1 MMLEEVMLLGTSTTT
16 LQRHFF
22 LKNKSLKC
30 NIFRIVIEKLGF
42 NVTVIYLGRI
52 F

>member
-1 MMLEEVMLLGTSTTT
+1 MMLEKVMLLGTSITT

-22 LKNKSLKC
+22 LKNKSLKY
-30 NIFRIVIEKLGF
+30 NIFRIVIEKLDF
-42 NVTVIYLGRI
+42 NIRVIYLGRI